1 VWTERLGGQQFRQF
15 DTVIISGGAG
25 VAAAAKDESFISLL
39 AIVCSQSSSICPIGN
54 GHVLLSA
61 TGLARQDWASAVR
74 DSLRES
80 PAALSRHGR
89 DEALMISLS
98 LVKRDLGSTV
108 ARTVVEHLDLDHDR
122 PLPIELESVATLTPA
137 EKAQGSARWLERN
150 CERAI
155 AVSDAAR
162 TAAMSERNF
171 LRLFKR
177 EIGLTPS
184 EYLLRVRLDLVCQRL
199 LQTDLPIDKI
209 ARRTGLSNGERLS
222 KLFRR
227 RFSASPTEYRLN
239 GLNRIQHRD
248 DLAVDGP
255 EEKRTAC
262 PSSSEAAL

>member
-1 VWTERLGGQQFRQF
+1 
-15 DTVIISGGAG
+15 
-25 VAAAAKDESFISLL
+25 
-39 AIVCSQSSSICPIGN
+39 
-54 GHVLLSA
+54 
-61 TGLARQDWASAVR
+61 
-74 DSLRES
+74 
-80 PAALSRHGR
+80 LSRHGR